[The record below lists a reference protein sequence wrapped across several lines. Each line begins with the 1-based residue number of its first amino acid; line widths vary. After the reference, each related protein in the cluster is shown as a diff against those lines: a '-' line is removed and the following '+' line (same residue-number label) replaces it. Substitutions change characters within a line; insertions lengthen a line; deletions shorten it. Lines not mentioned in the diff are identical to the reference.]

1 MILLPY
7 SKEGKMSAALKKLL
21 LLSLAL
27 VLSFSLVSF
36 AGCKGLPQEEIDRV
50 IAGASAASYDT
61 VSFDIDMPVTIK
73 AKGGSDPGTTT
84 EDMSG
89 TGAIDMV
96 NQTMLMNLG
105 MDITVPD
112 GSSQTVST
120 EIYVLEGWMY
130 TGMSVPSYDEE
141 WAKIA
146 LTEPMW
152 QQQDELVQHL
162 ELLETAVEV
171 KYKGTETANGVEC
184 YVFEIEPDMATLSDF
199 VIHETSAM
207 GLMNLSGINLT
218 EFCKKRS
225 VREWLAKD
233 SCQLQ
238 RAEITVVL
246 EFNPEDVGASSTAF
260 EKVTIDIGMNMRFY
274 AYDQPFTVV
283 LPAGA
288 LEAEEIP
295 QSTPEEPS
303 S

>member
-1 MILLPY
+1 
-7 SKEGKMSAALKKLL
+7 MSVMLKKLV

-27 VLSFSLVSF
+27 VLSFSLVAF
-36 AGCKGLPQEEIDRV
+36 AGCKGLPQEEIDRI

-61 VSFDIDMPVTIK
+61 VSFDIDMPVTIE
-73 AKGGSDPGTTT
+73 AEGGSDPGTVTA
-84 EDMSG
+84 DMSG
-89 TGAIDMV
+89 TGAIDFI
-96 NQTMLMNLG
+96 NQTMLMNLA

-112 GSSQTVST
+112 GSSQTVSA

-130 TGMSVPSYDEE
+130 TGMSIPGSDEQ

-152 QQQDELVQHL
+152 QQQGQLEPYL

-171 KYKGTETANGVEC
+171 KYKGTDTANSVEC
-184 YVFEIEPDMATLSDF
+184 YVFEIEPDMATLSDL
-199 VIHETSAM
+199 VIHETSAL
-207 GLMNLSGINLT
+207 GLMDLSSINLA
-218 EFCKKRS
+218 EFCKERS

-233 SCQLQ
+233 SYLLQ
-238 RAEITVVL
+238 RAEIAVVM
-246 EFNPEDVGASSTAF
+246 EFHPEDVGATSDDF
-260 EKVTIDIGMNMRFY
+260 EKMTLDIGINMRFY

-295 QSTPEEPS
+295 VPEPE
-303 S
+303 